1 MPLARRLTV
10 AAFFAALTFAP
21 RAALAQ
27 PEGDC
32 GPIDLVLCVDDTG
45 SMGGAIANVVA
56 EMPEII
62 DAAQAASGGDFRV
75 ALVTF
80 KDNVR
85 VRHRLDA
92 NPNDVKNTI
101 TMLTATGGNGEAEAS
116 DEALRT
122 IVDLRT
128 AAQGCPGSAGDF
140 TVPFRPAALK
150 IICLITDNPPAGCND
165 LFTPGVDD
173 VVAHQIALD
182 AASQGILIAG
192 VRIPTGSPAAKP
204 VMEDYAAVTG
214 GSYLEVANS
223 GVGTGR
229 ALTFVL
235 DSCGGVLECVSFDF
249 DEDFS
254 VIPPNVNV
262 NGNFF
267 QTFGVR
273 LSARSNDTG
282 FVGLFTGRQGAPGT
296 ETDDIVPVSGNFV
309 STRRAAGD
317 VTSDFGEVCVDFV
330 DPVTFLPRPVE
341 YAEITFLDVEDSTGT
356 ITAFSRPGCGGSVVD
371 SASVSN
377 RGDRSQAKASVGM
390 IGSAGAIS
398 IGSVRIRFGDSSD
411 SAAIDQLCFSFTP
424 NRVGVDND
432 VSSSS
437 PLEVR
442 PGGTAELTLRMV
454 FYRDWEFDGVFATV
468 GILRPESPRH
478 LVKLIETSPL
488 HLPPRTDVFRSSQF
502 RIPERWGIRNIG
514 KSIAFGQLV
523 LDDDLDY
530 LRGDYATFLI
540 VP

>member
-1 MPLARRLTV
+1 MHPIRSTCLAV
-10 AAFFAALTFAP
+10 AAVALLAAAP
-21 RAALAQ
+21 AARAQ
-27 PEGDC
+27 IEGDC

-101 TMLTATGGNGEAEAS
+101 TTITAGGGAGLAEAS

-128 AAQGCPGSAGDF
+128 AAQSCAGSSGDF
-140 TVPFRPAALK
+140 TVPFRPGALK
-150 IICLITDNPPAGCND
+150 IICLITDDAPAGCND
-165 LFTPGVDD
+165 LYTPGVDD
-173 VVAHQIALD
+173 VVAHQVALD
-182 AASQGILIAG
+182 AAAQGILICG
-192 VRIPTGSPAAKP
+192 VRIPIGQAAAKP

-223 GVGTGR
+223 GRGTGR

-235 DSCGGVLECVSFDF
+235 DSCGGLLNCVTFDF
-249 DEDFS
+249 DPNFN
-254 VIPPNVNV
+254 VIPPGVDV
-262 NGNFF
+262 GGNFF
-267 QTFGVR
+267 QAFGVR
-273 LSARSNDTG
+273 LAGKSNETG
-282 FVGLFTGRQGAPGT
+282 FPGVFTGRQGLPGS

-309 STRRAAGD
+309 SSRRAAGD
-317 VTSDFGEVCVDFV
+317 LSSDYGEICVDFV
-330 DPVTFLPRPVE
+330 DPTTFMPRPVE

-356 ITAFSRPGCGGSVVD
+356 ITAYSRPGCAGSVID
-371 SASVSN
+371 TASVSN
-377 RGDRSQAKASVGM
+377 RGDRSQAKASVGE
-390 IGSAGAIS
+390 IGTAGRIS

-411 SAAIDQLCFSFTP
+411 SAAIDQLCFSFTA
-424 NRVGVDND
+424 NRIGVEND
-432 VSSSS
+432 VTAGAT
-437 PLEVR
+437 LEAR
-442 PGGTAELTLRMV
+442 PGGFVDLTLRMV
-454 FYRDWEFDGVFATV
+454 HYRDYEFDGYFATV
-468 GILRPESPRH
+468 GIVRPESPRRM
-478 LVKLIETSPL
+478 VRTIETAPI
-488 HLPPRTDVFRSSQF
+488 HLPPRTDVFRTSRF
-502 RIPERWGIRNIG
+502 VIPEAWGLRNIG
-514 KSIAFGQLV
+514 RTIAFGQV
-523 LDDDLDY
+523 VCDLEFDY